1 MADREKFDRIAQS
14 DFHNQRGIELADR
27 GWRDEAMREFRRAV
41 ELDPDS
47 AHAHDN
53 LATVLA
59 DKGELREALVAY
71 LKAIELEP
79 QAPTTHYNLASF
91 LATFGADLAVAE
103 YKETLALEWEYP
115 DAHLN
120 LGLTYAE
127 RGQFQEAIDSY
138 NEALKIDPKDPVA
151 KHELATVLMDMG
163 KPGDAIP
170 LLRDVVKVE
179 ADNLDAWVD
188 LGNCYATKG
197 IYSESERALVRA
209 LEIDAADLMANYHMA
224 ALRAAQ
230 GDNDRC
236 LEALRLAA
244 KADRERVRAWVEGD
258 RFFDAVRALPE
269 FADVFD
275 G

>member
-27 GWRDEAMREFRRAV
+27 GWLDEAMREFRRAV

-47 AHAHDN
+47 AQAWLWMLN
-53 LATVLA
+53 SMV
-59 DKGELREALVAY
+59 REALVAY